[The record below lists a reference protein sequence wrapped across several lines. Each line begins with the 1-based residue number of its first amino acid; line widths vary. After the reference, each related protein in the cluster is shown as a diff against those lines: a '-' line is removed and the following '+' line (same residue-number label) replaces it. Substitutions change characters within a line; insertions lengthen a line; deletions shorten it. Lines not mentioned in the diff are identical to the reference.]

1 MTTVGWMTSV
11 AVLGALTCRPR
22 EDDASLDRVP
32 ARQPERTE
40 HEPGALE
47 KVRRSAAVHMPSHFA
62 DVLEIH
68 SALIDGST
76 GDAQTAAR
84 ELLAERPEV
93 MLEEWTP
100 YVYGM
105 EDAARRVA
113 EAEGLAA
120 AASAASE
127 LAESCGRCHLA
138 LGVELAMSESAAPPV
153 EGDAASAMR
162 RHKWAFD
169 RLWEGLVLPSERA
182 WSLGAAAFVEL
193 PFCPQS
199 PSAERDDGAVQRAR
213 ETLVGLEQVA
223 REASSWSMRAGVYGQ
238 MLPTCSTCH
247 AELDRCR

>member
-1 MTTVGWMTSV
+1 MTTAAWLTSIV
-11 AVLGALTCRPR
+11 VLGAFSCRPP
-22 EDDASLDRVP
+22 EEKQPPASPPAQPPMRV
-32 ARQPERTE
+32 Q
-40 HEPGALE
+40 HEPGPLE
-47 KVRRSAAVHMPSHFA
+47 KVERAAAVHMPSHFA

-68 SALIDGST
+68 SALISGAT
-76 GDAQTAAR
+76 GDAQRAAR
-84 ELLAERPEV
+84 ELLAERPSV

-113 EAEGLAA
+113 EADNLAA

-138 LGVELAMSESAAPPV
+138 LGVKLTMTVSEAPPA
-153 EGDAASAMR
+153 EGDAETVMR

-169 RLWEGLVLPSERA
+169 RLWEGLVLPSQRA
-182 WSLGAAAFVEL
+182 WALGADAFVDL
-193 PFCPQS
+193 PYCAQS
-199 PSAERDDGAVQRAR
+199 PTAERDDDAAARAR
-213 ETLVGLEQVA
+213 ETLLGLEQTA
-223 REASSWSMRAGVYGQ
+223 RDAKSWSARAGVYGQ